1 MLPMLRM
8 LLKKCPLPGFMI
20 SLTWQQVAAW
30 RLANQHLTKR
40 ATVKGALKVVQDV
53 GALHAQLMSAAEL
66 SLWARVE
73 GLPSDYVE
81 KALWEKRTL
90 VKTWTMRGTLH
101 LVPADDFPLMVGALR
116 GFDHFRK
123 GAWLKY
129 FGVTMKELEAIMEG
143 VHATLTDTGM
153 TREAVADA
161 LATHTGNPHL
171 KETLLSGWGML
182 LKPAAFQGYLCFAP
196 NQGQNVTFVRPD
208 LWLGWEGYGDVPP
221 SQQAFQE
228 ILMRYLT
235 AFGPTT
241 PEDFARWWGLQ
252 PAPAKKIF
260 KAAGD
265 SITEIE
271 VRDSDREDG
280 GWKAYVPTDGLD
292 AIQKMPDPAG
302 IHLLPFFDPYVVA
315 LPRSNDYFLA
325 ETHKAKVY
333 RQQGWI
339 SPVVLVDGRIVGVW
353 EQDKQKSKTVLT
365 VTLFE
370 EGTKRVKDG
379 IESEAIRMGNFLDSE
394 INLIY
399 Q

>member
-1 MLPMLRM
+1 
-8 LLKKCPLPGFMI
+8 MI
-20 SLTWQQVAAW
+20 LTWQQVAAW
-30 RLANQHLTKR
+30 RLSNQHLVER
-40 ATVKGALKVVQDV
+40 AQAKDVLKVVQDL

-66 SLWARVE
+66 SLWARIE
-73 GLPSDYVE
+73 ELPPDYVE

-90 VKTWTMRGTLH
+90 VKTWAMRGTLH
-101 LVPADDFPLMVGALR
+101 LVPAEDFPLMVGALR

-129 FGVTMKELEAIMEG
+129 FGVTVNELEAIMEG
-143 VHATLTDTGM
+143 VHAILTNTGM
-153 TREAVADA
+153 TREALADA
-161 LATHTGNPHL
+161 LATHAGNPHL
-171 KETLLSGWGML
+171 KEMLVSGWGAL

-208 LWLGWEGYGDVPP
+208 LWLGWARGASSRSPRVEDRGGFGGYEDVPP
-221 SQQAFQE
+221 SNQAFQE

-235 AFGPTT
+235 AFGPAT

-265 SITEIE
+265 AIME
-271 VRDSDREDG
+271 VEVEGGGRGSE
-280 GWKAYVPTDGLD
+280 GWKAYLPTKALD
-292 AIQKMPDPAG
+292 MIQKMPEPEG
-302 IHLLPFFDPYVVA
+302 VHLLPFFDPYVVA
-315 LPRSNDYFLA
+315 LPRSNDYFLDEA
-325 ETHKAKVY
+325 HKAKVY

-339 SPVVLVDGRIVGVW
+339 SPVVLVDGRIMGVW
-353 EQDKQKSKTVLT
+353 EQEKQKSKTVLT

-379 IESEAIRMGNFLDSE
+379 IEAEGERMGTFLGSE
-394 INLIY
+394 VNVAYL
-399 Q
+399 